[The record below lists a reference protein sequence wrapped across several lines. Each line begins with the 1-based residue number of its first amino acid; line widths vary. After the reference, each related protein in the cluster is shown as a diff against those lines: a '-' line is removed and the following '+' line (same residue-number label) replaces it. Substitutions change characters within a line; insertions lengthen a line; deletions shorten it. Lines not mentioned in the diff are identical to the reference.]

1 MGWTVRGSNP
11 WGERDFPNS
20 SRPILGPTQLPV
32 QWVPVLFPGDKAAGT
47 WRCPPPP
54 PSNAEVKERLDLS
67 YLYSASGP
75 SWPVLGW
82 PLPLPQLLIKF
93 FVYFKGAPIVVS
105 VTFILLSVTY
115 FQGLYSLSNFHEIV
129 CSSLRRVV
137 LQAWVSWKSAQ
148 WHNLLNGL
156 NKFAPIPSTSL
167 GQFVWI
173 SVQKIFT

>member
-1 MGWTVRGSNP
+1 MIFRTRPGQS
-11 WGERDFPNS
+11 WGPLSYLCNEYRFS
-20 SRPILGPTQLPV
+20 
-32 QWVPVLFPGDKAAGT
+32 FPGIKRPGRGVVLPA
-47 WRCPPPP
+47 

-129 CSSLRRVV
+129 CSSVRRVV
-137 LQAWVSWKSAQ
+137 LQA
-148 WHNLLNGL
+148 
-156 NKFAPIPSTSL
+156 
-167 GQFVWI
+167 
-173 SVQKIFT
+173 